1 VGPEQLNLVP
11 ELIRDID
18 VGEVKADNVDVWKV
32 TDEVLER
39 KIEVEVW

>member
-11 ELIRDID
+11 DLIRDID
-18 VGEVKADNVDVWKV
+18 VGEVRADIVDVWMV
-32 TDEVLER
+32 ADEVLER